1 MPRSLFIT
9 TVIILLFLQ
18 NSIMAIETPNFKLI
32 KKEGEFEIREYEP
45 MIIAMTKVK
54 SGYREASSTGFRRIA
69 NYIFGG
75 NQKQMEIKMTAP
87 VITDVP
93 NVKGMYDILFVM
105 PSQHKFDDLPI
116 PDDDNVELKVKE
128 LGKTAVIQFGGWATE
143 SRATHYKE
151 KLEQFI
157 ETSGYEINSDYM
169 VAQYNSPWALPPF
182 RRNEIIIMIM
192 IIIIKLFFNKKYV
205 FPSKGRLL
213 QIV

>member
-45 MIIAMTKVK
+45 MIIAMTKVN

-116 PDDDNVELKVKE
+116 PDNDNVELKVKE

-182 RRNEIIIMIM
+182 RRNEIIIMI
-192 IIIIKLFFNKKYV
+192 K
-205 FPSKGRLL
+205 
-213 QIV
+213 

>member
-9 TVIILLFLQ
+9 PVIILLFLQ

-32 KKEGEFEIREYEP
+32 KKEGEFEIRQYEP
-45 MIIAMTKVK
+45 MIIATTKVN

-75 NQKQMEIKMTAP
+75 NQKQMEIEMTAP

-93 NVKGMYDILFVM
+93 NEKGMYDILFVM
-105 PSQHKFDDLPI
+105 PARHKFDELPI
-116 PDDDNVELKVKE
+116 PDNDNVELKVKE

-143 SRATHYKE
+143 SRATYYKK
-151 KLEQFI
+151 KLEGFI
-157 ETSGYEINSDYM
+157 KTSGFEINSDYM

-182 RRNEIIIMIM
+182 RRNEIIIMI
-192 IIIIKLFFNKKYV
+192 K
-205 FPSKGRLL
+205 
-213 QIV
+213 

>member
-9 TVIILLFLQ
+9 PVIILLFLQ

-32 KKEGEFEIREYEP
+32 KKEGEFEIRQYEP
-45 MIIAMTKVK
+45 MIIATTKVN

-75 NQKQMEIKMTAP
+75 NQKQMEIEMTAP

-93 NVKGMYDILFVM
+93 NEKGMYDILFVM

-116 PDDDNVELKVKE
+116 PDNDNVELKVKE

-182 RRNEIIIMIM
+182 RRNEIIVMI
-192 IIIIKLFFNKKYV
+192 K
-205 FPSKGRLL
+205 
-213 QIV
+213 

>member
-1 MPRSLFIT
+1 MPRILFIT
-9 TVIILLFLQ
+9 IVIALFFSQ

-32 KKEGEFEIREYEP
+32 KKQGEFEIREYEP

-105 PSQHKFDDLPI
+105 PSEHKFDDLPI
-116 PDDDNVELKVKE
+116 PDNDNVELKVKE

-182 RRNEIIIMIM
+182 RRNEIIIMI
-192 IIIIKLFFNKKYV
+192 K
-205 FPSKGRLL
+205 
-213 QIV
+213 

>member
-1 MPRSLFIT
+1 MPRYLFIS
-9 TVIILLFLQ
+9 TVIILLSSQ
-18 NSIMAIETPNFKLI
+18 NSIMDIETPNFKLI
-32 KKEGEFEIREYEP
+32 KKEGAFEIREYEP

-116 PDDDNVELKVKE
+116 PDNDNVELKVKE

-157 ETSGYEINSDYM
+157 ETSGYETNSDYM

-182 RRNEIIIMIM
+182 RRNEIIIMI
-192 IIIIKLFFNKKYV
+192 K
-205 FPSKGRLL
+205 
-213 QIV
+213 

>member
-45 MIIAMTKVK
+45 MVIAMTKVN

-116 PDDDNVELKVKE
+116 PDNDNVELKVKE

-182 RRNEIIIMIM
+182 RRNEIIIMI
-192 IIIIKLFFNKKYV
+192 K
-205 FPSKGRLL
+205 
-213 QIV
+213 

>member
-54 SGYREASSTGFRRIA
+54 SEYREASSTGFRRIA

-116 PDDDNVELKVKE
+116 PDNDNVELKVKE
-128 LGKTAVIQFGGWATE
+128 LGKTAVIEFGGWATE

-182 RRNEIIIMIM
+182 RRNEIIIMI
-192 IIIIKLFFNKKYV
+192 K
-205 FPSKGRLL
+205 
-213 QIV
+213 

>member
-9 TVIILLFLQ
+9 TAIILLFLQ

-54 SGYREASSTGFRRIA
+54 SEYREASSTGFRRIA

-105 PSQHKFDDLPI
+105 PSEHKFDDLPI
-116 PDDDNVELKVKE
+116 PDNDNVELKVKE

-182 RRNEIIIMIM
+182 RRNEIIIMI
-192 IIIIKLFFNKKYV
+192 K
-205 FPSKGRLL
+205 
-213 QIV
+213 

>member
-9 TVIILLFLQ
+9 TVIILLFLV

-54 SGYREASSTGFRRIA
+54 SEYREASNTGFRRIA

-182 RRNEIIIMIM
+182 RRNEIIIMI
-192 IIIIKLFFNKKYV
+192 K
-205 FPSKGRLL
+205 
-213 QIV
+213 

>member
-9 TVIILLFLQ
+9 TVIILLFLV

-105 PSQHKFDDLPI
+105 PSQHKFDDLPV

-182 RRNEIIIMIM
+182 RRNEIIIMI
-192 IIIIKLFFNKKYV
+192 K
-205 FPSKGRLL
+205 
-213 QIV
+213 

>member
-116 PDDDNVELKVKE
+116 PDYDNVELKVKE

-182 RRNEIIIMIM
+182 RRNEIIIMI
-192 IIIIKLFFNKKYV
+192 K
-205 FPSKGRLL
+205 
-213 QIV
+213 

>member
-54 SGYREASSTGFRRIA
+54 SEYREASSTGFRRIA

-105 PSQHKFDDLPI
+105 PSEHKFDDLPI
-116 PDDDNVELKVKE
+116 PDNDNVELKVKE

-182 RRNEIIIMIM
+182 RRNEIIIMI
-192 IIIIKLFFNKKYV
+192 K
-205 FPSKGRLL
+205 
-213 QIV
+213 

>member
-1 MPRSLFIT
+1 
-9 TVIILLFLQ
+9 
-18 NSIMAIETPNFKLI
+18 MAIETPNFKLI

-93 NVKGMYDILFVM
+93 NVKGMYDILFVI
-105 PSQHKFDDLPI
+105 PSQQKFDDLPI
-116 PDDDNVELKVKE
+116 PDNDNVELKVKE

-182 RRNEIIIMIM
+182 RRNEIIIMI
-192 IIIIKLFFNKKYV
+192 K
-205 FPSKGRLL
+205 
-213 QIV
+213 

>member
-54 SGYREASSTGFRRIA
+54 SEYREASSTGFRRIA

-182 RRNEIIIMIM
+182 RRNEIIIMI
-192 IIIIKLFFNKKYV
+192 K
-205 FPSKGRLL
+205 
-213 QIV
+213 

>member
-9 TVIILLFLQ
+9 TVIILLFLV

-116 PDDDNVELKVKE
+116 PDNDNVELKVKE
-128 LGKTAVIQFGGWATE
+128 LGKTAVIEFGGWATE

-182 RRNEIIIMIM
+182 RRNEIIIMI
-192 IIIIKLFFNKKYV
+192 K
-205 FPSKGRLL
+205 
-213 QIV
+213 

>member
-54 SGYREASSTGFRRIA
+54 SGYREASSAGFRRIA

-116 PDDDNVELKVKE
+116 PDNDNVELKVKE

-182 RRNEIIIMIM
+182 RRNEIIIMV
-192 IIIIKLFFNKKYV
+192 K
-205 FPSKGRLL
+205 
-213 QIV
+213 

>member
-9 TVIILLFLQ
+9 IVIILLFLQ

-54 SGYREASSTGFRRIA
+54 SEYREASSTGFRRIA

-182 RRNEIIIMIM
+182 RRNEIIIMI
-192 IIIIKLFFNKKYV
+192 K
-205 FPSKGRLL
+205 
-213 QIV
+213 

>member
-105 PSQHKFDDLPI
+105 PSQHKFDDLPV
-116 PDDDNVELKVKE
+116 PDNGNIELKVKE

-157 ETSGYEINSDYM
+157 ETSGYETNSDYM

-182 RRNEIIIMIM
+182 RRNEIIIMI
-192 IIIIKLFFNKKYV
+192 
-205 FPSKGRLL
+205 R
-213 QIV
+213 

>member
-45 MIIAMTKVK
+45 MIIAITKVK
-54 SGYREASSTGFRRIA
+54 SEYREASSTGFRRIA

-87 VITDVP
+87 VLTDVP

-182 RRNEIIIMIM
+182 RRNEIIIMI
-192 IIIIKLFFNKKYV
+192 K
-205 FPSKGRLL
+205 
-213 QIV
+213 

>member
-9 TVIILLFLQ
+9 TVIILLFLV

-128 LGKTAVIQFGGWATE
+128 LGKTAVIEFGGWATE

-182 RRNEIIIMIM
+182 RRNEIIIMI
-192 IIIIKLFFNKKYV
+192 K
-205 FPSKGRLL
+205 
-213 QIV
+213 

>member
-9 TVIILLFLQ
+9 TVTTLLFLQ

-54 SGYREASSTGFRRIA
+54 SDYRQAGSTGFRRIA

-116 PDDDNVELKVKE
+116 PDNDNVELKVKE

-182 RRNEIIIMIM
+182 RRNEIIIMI
-192 IIIIKLFFNKKYV
+192 K
-205 FPSKGRLL
+205 
-213 QIV
+213 

>member
-9 TVIILLFLQ
+9 TVIILLFLV

-116 PDDDNVELKVKE
+116 PDNDNVELKVKE
-128 LGKTAVIQFGGWATE
+128 LGKTAVIEFGGWATE

-151 KLEQFI
+151 KLEEFI

-182 RRNEIIIMIM
+182 RRNEIIIMI
-192 IIIIKLFFNKKYV
+192 K
-205 FPSKGRLL
+205 
-213 QIV
+213 